1 MRLTHYRMLAV
12 SLAAALLI
20 SLLGA
25 GWTVEAVRTRAG
37 IELAGAELRA
47 EAAAAEV
54 DKLAAR
60 ELLPEGMAEPVPLG
74 DYLVTAYCVEEYP
87 HVCGGNGVTASGTKP
102 TPGITAAA
110 DWGQL
115 PAGSVVYITGVGIRV
130 IEDSGS
136 AVTGNVLD
144 VAVAT
149 HVEALSWPGYGH
161 HEVWLLQKGGQ
172 DEDI

>member
-1 MRLTHYRMLAV
+1 MRLTHYRMLVV

-25 GWTVEAVRTRAG
+25 GWVVEAVRIRAD
-37 IELAGAELRA
+37 IEITGAELRVA
-47 EAAAAEV
+47 QAAAEA
-54 DKLAAR
+54 DKLSVR
-60 ELLPEGMAEPVPLG
+60 PLLPEGMGEPVPLG
-74 DYLVTAYCVEEYP
+74 DYLVTAYCCEEYP
-87 HVCGGNGVTASGTKP
+87 HICGGNGVTATGTKP

-115 PAGSVVYITGVGIRV
+115 PPGSVIYIVGVGIRV

-149 HVEALSWPGYGH
+149 HAEALSWTGYGH
-161 HEVWLLQKGGQ
+161 HEVWLLQRGG
-172 DEDI
+172 EDQ

>member
-1 MRLTHYRMLAV
+1 MLSLLVLAV
-12 SLAAALLI
+12 VGVLAAGWAMTVTALQSEAAALEQ
-20 SLLGA
+20 S
-25 GWTVEAVRTRAG
+25 RK
-37 IELAGAELRA
+37 
-47 EAAAAEV
+47 AAQDNADHLAAE
-54 DKLAAR
+54 LAAR
-60 ELLPEGMAEPVPLG
+60 ALLPEGMAEPVPLG

-87 HVCGGNGVTASGTKP
+87 HICGGNGVTATGTKP

-115 PAGSVVYITGVGIRV
+115 PPGSVIYIAGVGIRV

-149 HVEALSWPGYGH
+149 HTEALSWPGYGH
-161 HEVWLLQKGGQ
+161 HEVWLLQRGG
-172 DEDI
+172 EDR

>member
-1 MRLTHYRMLAV
+1 MRKYHDRMIALLA
-12 SLAAALLI
+12 LAAIAAVVAG
-20 SLLGA
+20 SLMTIDA
-25 GWTVEAVRTRAG
+25 
-37 IELAGAELRA
+37 LRA
-47 EAAAAEV
+47 ETRLEVARAQARYEAAQAQV

-60 ELLPEGMAEPVPLG
+60 ELLPEGMGEPVPLG
-74 DYLVTAYCVEEYP
+74 DYLVTAYCCEEYP
-87 HVCGGNGVTASGTKP
+87 HICGGNGVTATGTKP

-115 PAGSVVYITGVGIRV
+115 PPGSVIYIVGVGIRV

-149 HVEALSWPGYGH
+149 HAEALSWPGYGH
-161 HEVWLLQKGGQ
+161 HEVWLLQRGG
-172 DEDI
+172 EDQ

>member
-1 MRLTHYRMLAV
+1 MRRYHKWMLSLLVLAV
-12 SLAAALLI
+12 FGAMAAGWLMTITALRSEATALEQSYKAEQAEADRLEAELATRALLP
-20 SLLGA
+20 A
-25 GWTVEAVRTRAG
+25 GMG
-37 IELAGAELRA
+37 
-47 EAAAAEV
+47 
-54 DKLAAR
+54 
-60 ELLPEGMAEPVPLG
+60 EPVPLG

-87 HVCGGNGVTASGTKP
+87 HICGGNGVTATGTKP

-115 PAGSVVYITGVGIRV
+115 PPGSVIYIVGVGIRV

-149 HVEALSWPGYGH
+149 HTEALSWPGYGH
-161 HEVWLLQKGGQ
+161 HEVWLLQWGGENQ
-172 DEDI
+172 

>member
-1 MRLTHYRMLAV
+1 MKKYRNWMLSLLVLAV
-12 SLAAALLI
+12 VGVLAAGWAMTVTALQSEAAALEQ
-20 SLLGA
+20 S
-25 GWTVEAVRTRAG
+25 RK
-37 IELAGAELRA
+37 
-47 EAAAAEV
+47 AAQDNA
-54 DKLAAR
+54 DHLAA
-60 ELLPEGMAEPVPLG
+60 GMGEPVPLG

-87 HVCGGNGVTASGTKP
+87 HICGGNGVTATGTKP

-115 PAGSVVYITGVGIRV
+115 PPGSVIYIVGVGIRV

-149 HVEALSWPGYGH
+149 HAEALSWPGYGH
-161 HEVWLLQKGGQ
+161 HEVWLLQRGG
-172 DEDI
+172 

>member
-1 MRLTHYRMLAV
+1 MKKYRNWMLSLLVLAV
-12 SLAAALLI
+12 VGALAAGWAMTVTALQSEAAALEQ
-20 SLLGA
+20 S
-25 GWTVEAVRTRAG
+25 RK
-37 IELAGAELRA
+37 
-47 EAAAAEV
+47 AAQDNADHLAAE
-54 DKLAAR
+54 LAAR
-60 ELLPEGMAEPVPLG
+60 ALLPEGMGEPVPLG

-87 HVCGGNGVTASGTKP
+87 HICGGNGVTATGTKP

-115 PAGSVVYITGVGIRV
+115 PPGSVIYIVGVGIRV

-149 HVEALSWPGYGH
+149 HTEALSWPGYGH
-161 HEVWLLQKGGQ
+161 HEVWLLQWGGENQ
-172 DEDI
+172 